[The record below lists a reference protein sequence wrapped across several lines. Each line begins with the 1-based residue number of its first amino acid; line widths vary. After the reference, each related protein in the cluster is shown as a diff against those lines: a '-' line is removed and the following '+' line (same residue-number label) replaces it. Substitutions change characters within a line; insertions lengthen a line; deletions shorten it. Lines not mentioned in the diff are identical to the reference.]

1 MVLTPHGKN
10 CSRPG
15 FRQEPFRSVD
25 VGLNLLHCLG
35 SEVCMI
41 NLLFCLL
48 ISITG
53 QSPSAGGASTVDEAI
68 DLYLMGD
75 MNGSIESL
83 ENLLALQ
90 DLTLDERVRAYH
102 RLGAAYFGIGDPSM
116 TETAFYSL
124 LLLDP
129 YYDLG
134 MWENP
139 ELKQIL
145 ENVRQES
152 MSTVLI
158 QGEPQ
163 GALVFMEGEYVG
175 STPYIQ
181 DNLIGGQSY
190 TFTIMAEGYETAV
203 QSCAT
208 SPGQLHTMIYDMEPA
223 SEGTSM
229 ADLIPSDSGSVDQPQ
244 DIAQSDQTY
253 GQVQPQ
259 DGGSGSLQP
268 VADTSSVSSSGG
280 GMTVDQLNML
290 LHGGEEMASLDNVGP
305 LNSDLETASD
315 ESSGA
320 VVRDHTLFENYG
332 RTIETASESHARM
345 VFSDV
350 NLQQENVLQ
359 TDSGS
364 TYSSRTSN
372 EVREVLASKESA
384 VTFIYNKH
392 LRSDPLLAGTV
403 VIEMII
409 EPSGRVSNVSILDSS
424 TMNPAFDLEL
434 ASAVETWRFGAVDE
448 DEGSLPVTYPFN
460 FSR

>member
-1 MVLTPHGKN
+1 MECTSDSYGINTTGEKLFQAGLS
-10 CSRPG
+10 SRTRG
-15 FRQEPFRSVD
+15 SVD
-25 VGLNLLHCLG
+25 EGMSLLHCLG

-48 ISITG
+48 ITLSG

-83 ENLLALQ
+83 EYLLEQ
-90 DLTLDERVRAYH
+90 QTLTLDERVRAYH

-139 ELKQIL
+139 ELKRIL

-152 MSTVLI
+152 MATVLV

-163 GALVFMEGEYVG
+163 GALVFMDGEYVG

-229 ADLIPSDSGSVDQPQ
+229 ADLIPSDSGSVEQPQ

-253 GQVQPQ
+253 DQVQPQ
-259 DGGSGSLQP
+259 DGGSGTGLAGP
-268 VADTSSVSSSGG
+268 DTS
-280 GMTVDQLNML
+280 
-290 LHGGEEMASLDNVGP
+290 
-305 LNSDLETASD
+305 
-315 ESSGA
+315 
-320 VVRDHTLFENYG
+320 
-332 RTIETASESHARM
+332 
-345 VFSDV
+345 
-350 NLQQENVLQ
+350 
-359 TDSGS
+359 
-364 TYSSRTSN
+364 
-372 EVREVLASKESA
+372 
-384 VTFIYNKH
+384 
-392 LRSDPLLAGTV
+392 
-403 VIEMII
+403 
-409 EPSGRVSNVSILDSS
+409 
-424 TMNPAFDLEL
+424 
-434 ASAVETWRFGAVDE
+434 
-448 DEGSLPVTYPFN
+448 
-460 FSR
+460 

>member
-1 MVLTPHGKN
+1 
-10 CSRPG
+10 
-15 FRQEPFRSVD
+15 
-25 VGLNLLHCLG
+25 
-35 SEVCMI
+35 MI

-48 ISITG
+48 ITLSG
-53 QSPSAGGASTVDEAI
+53 QSSTSGGASTVDEAI

-83 ENLLALQ
+83 ESLLER
-90 DLTLDERVRAYH
+90 DGLTLDERVRAYH

-139 ELKQIL
+139 ELKRIL

-152 MSTVLI
+152 MATVLI

-163 GALVFMEGEYVG
+163 GALVFMDGDYVG

-208 SPGQLHTMIYDMEPA
+208 SPGQLHTMIYDMDPA
-223 SEGTSM
+223 TAGTSM
-229 ADLIPSDSGSVDQPQ
+229 ADLIPSDSDSVDPPQ
-244 DIAQSDQTY
+244 DIAQSDQASDP
-253 GQVQPQ
+253 VQPQ
-259 DGGSGSLQP
+259 DGGSGSVQP
-268 VADTSSVSSSGG
+268 VPDTTSVSSSGGSG

-290 LHGGEEMASLDNVGP
+290 LHGGEQMASLDNVGP

-320 VVRDHTLFENYG
+320 VERDHTFFENYG
-332 RTIETASESHARM
+332 RTIETASESQARM

-372 EVREVLASKESA
+372 EVREVLSSKESA

-392 LRSDPLLAGTV
+392 LRSDPLLSGTV
-403 VIEMII
+403 VIEMLI
-409 EPSGRVSNVSILDSS
+409 EPSGRVSEVSILDSS

-448 DEGSLPVTYPFN
+448 DEGALPVTYPFN